1 MQKTPSKVEYF
12 TKIALIR
19 PSLSNISKIT
29 RFIWVFMLPWIYNFD
44 IESIQ
49 SRPFLP
55 SVKQGNSFQV
65 ISWHL
70 QSSCSR
76 YFFPKTIWQS
86 NIGNAEDNMTV
97 HFSLLLQA
105 QHGARARLPSIQRQ
119 RKGVEEY
126 KVQIFCENLSIFW
139 RLTIKPH
146 FYEVKLKI
154 SCF

>member
-1 MQKTPSKVEYF
+1 MFRLFWPQKVHFKSQNCLYQVSTFKYIFCPCKKHPQKKNTLPKSH
-12 TKIALIR
+12 LR
-19 PSLSNISKIT
+19 PSLPNTSKIT

-105 QHGARARLPSIQRQ
+105 QYGARARAAS
-119 RKGVEEY
+119 
-126 KVQIFCENLSIFW
+126 
-139 RLTIKPH
+139 
-146 FYEVKLKI
+146 FYSAPV
-154 SCF
+154 

>member
-1 MQKTPSKVEYF
+1 MDFVWAADWHAQTANHFRGFWFLVLIEYPLSMAISYYLDTF
-12 TKIALIR
+12 APFR
-19 PSLSNISKIT
+19 SLCNISKIT
-29 RFIWVFMLPWIYNFD
+29 RLIRVFMLPWIYNFD

-105 QHGARARLPSIQRQ
+105 QHGARAAS
-119 RKGVEEY
+119 
-126 KVQIFCENLSIFW
+126 
-139 RLTIKPH
+139 
-146 FYEVKLKI
+146 FY
-154 SCF
+154 SAPA